1 MQIDRLKSK
10 VGQTTDPDL
19 MFALVEKEL
28 SRDCYEGLNVN
39 ELEHSDEASRE
50 SRPEGSPGTSDRE
63 S

>member
-1 MQIDRLKSK
+1 
-10 VGQTTDPDL
+10 L